1 MLSDLIRALFAAL
14 VVGVLPGY
22 FWAACLSRSLDYAE
36 RLVYSIAL
44 SMMLVPSVALA
55 QSRLFGVGVT
65 LPITVVSVLL
75 VFAGGFAVYYR
86 FGAPKDKEE
95 TIATPTAT
103 PLTLPT
109 LVPLITAGGLM
120 LAVALHIAP
129 AVWTASVIALFA
141 LAAGVA
147 RLLETRRQEPEPTSQ
162 LVEVAAGLERSRVAK
177 IARHALLPLVLLL
190 VVFRAYS
197 GPVLN
202 DWPYLR
208 GVDQFEHELMTN
220 LTLSTGHY
228 DFFMLY
234 PPGFHFIMAEICRI
248 SGLDPFS
255 VFPVLMPALL
265 VLPALACYALARRLW
280 GWEYGVAAAAFAGL
294 VTNGSYMH
302 FAEARY
308 PNLITAHF
316 LLVVAISALIIFY
329 QFPSSRTGILFALLG
344 SSVVLYHQVA
354 GFTEAM
360 LLALVSVFLLP
371 YLLLCRRKTGL
382 TLLWSFALLGFL
394 SIIYAWNTYDV
405 PRLVAGLVDGS
416 KTGAGGDAAAMAF
429 GTQSPLSFD
438 HLLAMI
444 SQPALW
450 LGLMG
455 AILLLGDRSGTDTN
469 RGVTYALARVTLLLW
484 GLLLLIGSRTVMSG
498 FPERFER
505 DLAIPVAL
513 FAAFAL
519 VPILRSLIPR
529 SPAKVFATSLA
540 VLLIGT
546 VLTIEVAHNL
556 EVSSG
561 PSSALG
567 EPLVTHSAKVIM
579 TPEVEEAGTW
589 LKQHNT
595 GGNILVSP
603 FVDGIPSR
611 AVLALGGYTALQ
623 SYDLPR
629 LRLARDLPPSG
640 AGPLWD
646 ATWMLRHPTGERTRT
661 LLHEHDVRYIV
672 LSKQAPVDGMD
683 YRPYTKLPDLYKKTF
698 ENSKVVILAPRGT

>member
-44 SMMLVPSVALA
+44 SMMLVPSAALA
-55 QSRLFGVGVT
+55 QSRLLGVGVT
-65 LPITVVSVLL
+65 LPITIVSVLL
-75 VFAGGFAVYYR
+75 VFAGGLAVYYR

-95 TIATPTAT
+95 TIATPTTA

-109 LVPLITAGGLM
+109 LVPLIAAGGLL
-120 LAVALHIAP
+120 LAVALGIAP
-129 AVWTASVIALFA
+129 AVWTAPVIAVFA
-141 LAAGVA
+141 LAAGVT
-147 RLLETRRQEPEPTSQ
+147 RLLETRRQEPEPTPQ
-162 LVEVAAGLERSRVAK
+162 LSGADAGIERSRTARIV
-177 IARHALLPLVLLL
+177 RHALLPLVLLL
-190 VVFRAYS
+190 VIFRAYS

-228 DFFMLY
+228 EFFMLY

-248 SGLDPFS
+248 SGLDSFS

-265 VLPALACYALARRLW
+265 ILPAIACYALARRLW

-316 LLVVAISALIIFY
+316 LLVVTIAALITFY
-329 QFPSSRTGILFALLG
+329 QLPSARAGILLALLG

-354 GFTEAM
+354 GFTEAL

-371 YLLLCRRKTGL
+371 YLLLYRRKTGL

-394 SIIYAWNTYDV
+394 SIVYAWNTYDV
-405 PRLVAGLVDGS
+405 PQLAAGLLDGS
-416 KTGAGGDAAAMAF
+416 KTGVGGDATVMAF
-429 GTQSPLSFD
+429 GTQLPLSFD
-438 HLLAMI
+438 HFLAMI

-455 AILLLGDRSGTDTN
+455 AVLLLGDRNGTDTN
-469 RGVTYALARVTLLLW
+469 RGITYALARVTLLLW
-484 GLLLLIGSRTVMSG
+484 CLLLLIGSRAAMSG

-519 VPILRSLIPR
+519 VPILRSLVPR
-529 SPAKVFATSLA
+529 SPAKVFAASLA
-540 VLLIGT
+540 ILLMGT
-546 VLTIEVAHNL
+546 VLTIEVVHNL
-556 EVSSG
+556 EVSTG
-561 PSSALG
+561 PGSALG
-567 EPLVTHSAKVIM
+567 GPLATHAAEKIM
-579 TPEVEEAGTW
+579 TPEVEEAGSW

-603 FVDGIPSR
+603 FVDELPSR

-646 ATWMLRHPTGERTRT
+646 ATWMLRHPTGERTRK
-661 LLHEHDVRYIV
+661 LLREYDVQYLV
-672 LSKQAPVDGMD
+672 LSKQAPVGGMD
-683 YRPYTKLPDLYKKTF
+683 YRSYTKLPDLYKKTF
-698 ENSKVVILAPRGT
+698 ENSEVVILAPRGT

>member
-1 MLSDLIRALFAAL
+1 MLLDLIRSLIAAAL
-14 VVGVLPGY
+14 VGVLPGY
-22 FWAACLSRSLDYAE
+22 FWAMCLSRTLDYAE
-36 RLVYSIAL
+36 RLAYSIAL
-44 SMMLVPSVALA
+44 SMMLTPSVALA
-55 QSRLFGVGVT
+55 QSRLFDTGVT
-65 LPITVVSVLL
+65 LPITIVSVLL

-95 TIATPTAT
+95 TIATPATA
-103 PLTLPT
+103 PLTLPA
-109 LVPLITAGGLM
+109 LVPLIVAGGLM
-120 LAVALHIAP
+120 LAVALGIAP
-129 AVWTASVIALFA
+129 AVWTAPVIAVFA
-141 LAAGVA
+141 LASGVA
-147 RLLETRRQEPEPTSQ
+147 RLLETRRKESEPDSQ
-162 LVEVAAGLERSRVAK
+162 LVETPAMLEESRIARV
-177 IARHALLPLVLLL
+177 ARHALLPLVLLL
-190 VVFRAYS
+190 VIFRAYS

-208 GVDQFEHELMTN
+208 GIDQFEHELMTN

-228 DFFMLY
+228 EFFMLY

-248 SGLDPFS
+248 SGLDSFS

-265 VLPALACYALARRLW
+265 ILPTLACYALARRLW
-280 GWEYGVAAAAFAGL
+280 GWKYGVAAAAFAGL

-316 LLVVAISALIIFY
+316 LLVVAICALITFY
-329 QFPSSRTGILFALLG
+329 QFPSSRAGILLALLG

-354 GFTEAM
+354 GFTEAV

-371 YLLLCRRKTGL
+371 YLLIYRRKTGL

-405 PRLVAGLVDGS
+405 PQLVAGLMDGS

-455 AILLLGDRSGTDTN
+455 AALLLGDRSRTDTN
-469 RGVTYALARVTLLLW
+469 RGITYALARLTLLLW
-484 GLLLLIGSRTVMSG
+484 GLILLIGSRSAMSG

-519 VPILRSLIPR
+519 VPILQSLVPR

-546 VLTIEVAHNL
+546 VLTIQVAHNL

-567 EPLVTHSAKVIM
+567 EPLVTHSAEVIM
-579 TPEVEEAGTW
+579 TPKVEEAGNW
-589 LKQHNT
+589 LKKHNT

-640 AGPLWD
+640 AKPLWD
-646 ATWMLRHPTGERTRT
+646 AAWILRHPTGERTRD
-661 LLHEHDVRYIV
+661 LLKKYDVRYIV
-672 LSKQAPVDGMD
+672 LSKQPPVDGMD
-683 YRPYTKLPDLYKKTF
+683 YHPYTKQPDLYKKAF
-698 ENSKVVILAPRGT
+698 ENSEVVILAPRGT